1 MTLVLRA
8 AYFPPAQH
16 GQLLVDA
23 GFAGVKVFEE
33 KSQGWICAIGTRA

>member
-8 AYFPPAQH
+8 AYFTPRQH
-16 GQLLVDA
+16 RQLLVDA
-23 GFAGVKVFEE
+23 GYGGVQVFVE